1 MRGGPRARVLW
12 PGPGLAAQHKS
23 ACGGPE
29 NSAPWH
35 AKKGALK
42 VELDLNFIKTQLE
55 TVLEDLQVAANLTSE
70 QILVIGCSTS
80 EVIGKRIGTSG
91 TDEVAETIFAVFQD
105 FQQKT
110 GVQLAFQ
117 CCEHLNRALVVEK
130 ETAQIKQL
138 EPVSVIPVKK
148 AGGAMATFAYKHFQ
162 NPQMVE
168 FIKADAGI
176 DIGDTFIGMHI
187 KHVAVPV
194 RSKIT
199 EIGQAH
205 VTMVRTRPKLIG
217 GERAVYS
224 DIEANKSCES

>member
-1 MRGGPRARVLW
+1 MRAVPRGRVLR
-12 PGPGLAAQHKS
+12 PRLREVG
-23 ACGGPE
+23 E
-29 NSAPWH
+29 PWGRSPRPSTYH
-35 AKKGALK
+35 PRKEPLK
-42 VELDLNFIKTQLE
+42 VEIDLNLIKIQLE
-55 TVLEDLQVAANLTSE
+55 TVLADLQAVANLTSDH
-70 QILVIGCSTS
+70 ILVIGCSTS

-91 TDEVAETIFAVFQD
+91 TDEVAKTIFSVFQN
-105 FQQKT
+105 FKQKT

-130 ETAQIKQL
+130 ETAQQKRF
-138 EPVSVIPVKK
+138 EPVSVIPVKT
-148 AGGAMATFAYKHFQ
+148 AGGAMATYAYRHFQ

-194 RSKIT
+194 RGKIT

-224 DIEANKSCES
+224 DIEANKTCES